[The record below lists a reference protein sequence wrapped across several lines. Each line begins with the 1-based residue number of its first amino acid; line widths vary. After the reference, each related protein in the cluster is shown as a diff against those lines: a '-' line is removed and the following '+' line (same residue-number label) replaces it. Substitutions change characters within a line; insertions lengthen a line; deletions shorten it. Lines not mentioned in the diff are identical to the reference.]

1 MIERLKMKKEY
12 QQEIKNALAAA
23 EKIDGINHVYFVAC
37 GGSMAFMQ
45 PAEYIFNRECDIPA
59 TILPAREFTTRNP
72 HDLGNHSLVVSCSHS
87 GSTPE
92 TNEAVNFAKSKGALT
107 VGITYT
113 AGSDLE
119 KNSDFTLHYSWGKGT
134 DASDLNNGVLYGFI
148 FSLLKSIT
156 GDNKFEKGLKALDSL
171 ETMADRVRKQFG
183 ETAKKWT
190 SELKREKLIYALGSG
205 INTGETYS
213 FSACWLQEM
222 QWIHSGYINSA
233 EYFHGP
239 FEVTDFDVPF
249 IICKGLGVTR
259 KMDQRVIDFA
269 KKHSQ
274 KVYVIDDADF
284 DMHEVDDDFKEYY
297 SQILSGVAFRQL
309 AEGFAYE
316 RGHSLDVRRYMGHL
330 DY

>member
-190 SELKREKLIYALGSG
+190 SELKREKLIYAVGSG

-222 QWIHSGYINSA
+222 QWIHSGYINS
-233 EYFHGP
+233 
-239 FEVTDFDVPF
+239 
-249 IICKGLGVTR
+249 
-259 KMDQRVIDFA
+259 VIDFA